1 VRITISLETHAV
13 ITQPSPARA
22 KAGGFVPVE
31 VAFTR
36 GLQSVMLPPGSTIEF
51 ALKPKNRISG
61 GTLLYHQAFDFGGG
75 IYVGVANFGTDELMA
90 ALGLSDEPPAN
101 DVAQIECNAEVAWSI
116 AGRRFRCSTFTVT
129 VDAPL
134 IDSIEAPPSTPEPP
148 PDQQDSGPDVLSRIG
163 SLDPRS
169 ALAGYVLTA
178 RGDGTATWIPLPREP
193 LKPLKP
199 PTVIHVAAPV
209 AVHLLPMLHQAQG
222 APGVL
227 AFDALGRLYLCY
239 QPNRWKVFIG
249 FDHYGDYYGTGS
261 VYSIGAHLV

>member
-1 VRITISLETHAV
+1 MRITISLETHAV
-13 ITQPSPARA
+13 ITQPSPARV
-22 KAGGFVPVE
+22 KGGSFAPVE

-36 GLQSVMLPPGSTIEF
+36 GLQNVMLPPGAIIEF
-51 ALKPKNRISG
+51 ALKPKDRITG
-61 GTLLYHQAFDFGGG
+61 GTLLYHQTFDFGGG
-75 IYVGVANFGTDELMA
+75 IYVGVANFGTDELMN

-101 DVAQIECNAEVAWSI
+101 DVAQIECSAEVAWSI

-148 PDQQDSGPDVLSRIG
+148 PDQPDSGLDVFSRIG

-169 ALAGYVLTA
+169 ALTGYVLTA
-178 RGDGTATWIPLPREP
+178 RGDGTAAWIPLPREP
-193 LKPLKP
+193 LKT
-199 PTVIHVAAPV
+199 PTVIHVTAPV

-222 APGVL
+222 VPGVL

-239 QPNRWKVFIG
+239 EPNRWKVFIG